1 MSSDVVWSEMEKG
14 VNEIYEQFLKD
25 GDLQSDEMAQLIR
38 QVSPCVVEAASIVL
52 NKYPYAKSDPD
63 DVAQEWWASM
73 NELGFKNYTPDRGSL
88 TGYAFT
94 VLKHICSGLNR
105 KGNLRQTK
113 PIPFEEHVRDWEPIG
128 LLCKRECDIAFRKA
142 LRKALRGLPKKYR
155 RAFILKYILG
165 MSSAYGVRRCGLQ
178 SVNTFNTWLFEVRN
192 QLRPQLAR
200 RDWLMDSPIK
210 RTWREARNY
219 LAKDDRSNPRPK
231 EQTRDKRND

>member
-1 MSSDVVWSEMEKG
+1 MTSEHVWAGFANGLEG
-14 VNEIYEQFLKD
+14 IYSQYLKD
-25 GDLQSDEMAQLIR
+25 GDLQSDEMAKLIR
-38 QVSPCVVEAASIVL
+38 QVSPYVVEAASIVL

-73 NELGFKNYTPDRGSL
+73 NELGFKNYTPDKGSL

-113 PIPFEEHVRDWEPIG
+113 PIPFEEQVRDWEPIG
-128 LLCKRECDIAFRKA
+128 LLCKLECDIA

-155 RAFILKYILG
+155 RAFILRYILG
-165 MSSAYGVRRCGLQ
+165 TSSAEGARRCGLH
-178 SVNTFNTWLFEVRN
+178 SVNTFNTWLFEARN
-192 QLRPQLAR
+192 KFRRQLAH

-210 RTWREARNY
+210 RTWRKARNY
-219 LAKDDRSNPRPK
+219 FEKGDRCNPHPK
-231 EQTRDKRND
+231 EQRHDKRND